1 VDFIKESGYEKIFKP
16 LAINYEKYAAGEAAL
31 AWLDALVTVRSKREA
46 VKRSYEFIEDIAQVV
61 LFQQLPVG
69 HLKFFLQSGS
79 LQQKISFISGDDTTT
94 KDRDEN
100 IVADHATV
108 LVNARVET
116 NPDHLKEIFYTA
128 IRKLEN
134 QGCYVEALNLASF
147 QPGYPKPTYR
157 LS

>member
-1 VDFIKESGYEKIFKP
+1 
-16 LAINYEKYAAGEAAL
+16 
-31 AWLDALVTVRSKREA
+31 LDALVTVSSKREA
-46 VKRSYEFIEDIAQVV
+46 VKRSYEFIEDIAQV

-79 LQQKISFISGDDTTT
+79 LQQKISFTSGDNTTT

-100 IVADHATV
+100 IVADHAMV

-116 NPDHLKEIFYTA
+116 NADHLKEIFYIA